1 MNILIFGAPNI
12 GKTITGELLVKK
24 LNYQFYDVV
33 EYCIELY
40 GSIDNYLEKYSF
52 AFRWG
57 VKAVELTN

>member
-12 GKTITGELLVKK
+12 GKMTTAMLLVKK

-40 GSIDNYLEKYSF
+40 G
-52 AFRWG
+52 
-57 VKAVELTN
+57 